1 MDSNKILEQ
10 LNLSCHR
17 GYDTKLQT
25 GTGGN
30 VSARKDENSMYVKAS
45 GSSFGDSEVSG
56 FVETDLYGNKI
67 AGVGNPTREAFLHGL
82 IYRYYPKVNAV
93 FHSHSPY
100 SIALSATYNIIP
112 KVTWHAKLKI
122 KGEIPVI
129 DVPSA
134 MVREEDES
142 TITEFFSQYPE
153 LTGFVLKNH
162 GIVVLGED
170 PLKAEHMAELFEET
184 SQIVLFQNL
193 LEKKYNG

>member
-1 MDSNKILEQ
+1 MDNIKVLEQ

-17 GYDTKLQT
+17 AYNTKLQT

-30 VSARKDENSMYVKAS
+30 VSARKDDKSMYVKAS

-67 AGVGNPTREAFLHGL
+67 AGEGTPTREAFLHGL
-82 IYRYYPKVNAV
+82 IYRCFPNVNAV

-100 SIALSATYNIIP
+100 SIALSSTFKTIP
-112 KVTWHAKLKI
+112 KVTWHSKLKI
-122 KGEIPVI
+122 KGEIPII
-129 DVPSA
+129 DIPSA
-134 MVREEDES
+134 MVREEDEES
-142 TITEFFSQYPE
+142 INKLLEQYPD

-162 GIVVLGED
+162 GIVVMGET

-184 SQIVLFQNL
+184 AKVVLLQTL
-193 LEKKYNG
+193 LERK